1 MRPDMSDDNSRPN
14 VRIPRRKAAER
25 NGVSVRT
32 LIRWE
37 KDPKLNLPKPFV
49 VNGRVYFDDGEL
61 REWEISRNRK
71 AA

>member
-1 MRPDMSDDNSRPN
+1 MSDDHSRPK

-32 LIRWE
+32 IIRWE
-37 KDPKLNLPKPFV
+37 KDPELKLPKPYV
-49 VNGRVYFDDGEL
+49 VNGRVYFDDDEL
-61 REWEISRNRK
+61 REWEISRTRK